1 MASKWQSQ
9 IQPQTVWAL
18 NLFSSYP
25 LCYFASLHVWQA
37 YIPNYDYKF
46 RELEQVLCLAKWMT
60 NAQSF

>member
-9 IQPQTVWAL
+9 IQLQTVWAL

-37 YIPNYDYKF
+37 CIPNYGYKF
-46 RELEQVLCLAKWMT
+46 RELDHVLCLAE
-60 NAQSF
+60 